1 MATGKLGAEDLAAA
15 TDTVIYTVPSN
26 TFGVVTVNVCNRN
39 ATNIRVRVAVADADT
54 PTNAEFVEFDAELL
68 ANGVLER
75 TGLVMNAEQRLVV
88 RSDTINVSAVAFG
101 IETTVA

>member
-75 TGLVMNAEQRLVV
+75 TGLVMNTGQRLVV